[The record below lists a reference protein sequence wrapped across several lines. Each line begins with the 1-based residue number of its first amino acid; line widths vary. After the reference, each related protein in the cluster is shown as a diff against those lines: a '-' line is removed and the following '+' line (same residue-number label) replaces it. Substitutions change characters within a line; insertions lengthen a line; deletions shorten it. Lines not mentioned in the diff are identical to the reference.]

1 MVVNLLCQHS
11 RKVHIFI
18 LLVALIGQQLGSLE
32 AKVLFN
38 FAVLLF
44 LLGTGAILL
53 GCCASA
59 KLVRRLLRG
68 SISFRLFV

>member
-1 MVVNLLCQHS
+1 MVVNFLGQHA

-18 LLVALIGQQLGSLE
+18 LLVALISQQLGPLE

-44 LLGTGAILL
+44 LLGTGAVLL
-53 GCCASA
+53 GCCTPA
-59 KLVRRLLRG
+59 KLIRRLLRG
-68 SISFRLFV
+68 SISFGLFV